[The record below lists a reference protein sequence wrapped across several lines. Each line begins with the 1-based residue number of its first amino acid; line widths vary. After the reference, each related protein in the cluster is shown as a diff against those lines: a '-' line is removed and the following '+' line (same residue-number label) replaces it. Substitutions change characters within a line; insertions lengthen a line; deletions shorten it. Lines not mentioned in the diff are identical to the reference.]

1 MDHELQKL
9 IRQLQDEKCP
19 PKVLAQVAQRISR
32 EKTTARSLR
41 SSLAWAVSI
50 ACLLGAVA
58 FWQWQARRQAHL
70 LSAELAAAQARANRA
85 LVVQQT
91 QEAFGYIGQALIRA
105 AVHTEN
111 TLLKEAVPP
120 LRNGFETVR
129 NKVTNPI

>member
-19 PKVLAQVAQRISR
+19 PTVLDQVAQRIAR
-32 EKTTARSLR
+32 EKTPARPLR

-58 FWQWQARRQAHL
+58 LWQWQARR
-70 LSAELAAAQARANRA
+70 EARANRA